1 MKTVFN
7 VLEYGASGD
16 GCTMNTAAIAKAVA
30 AVKAAGGGEL
40 YFPAGTYLSG
50 TISAVDNL
58 TIHLAPGATLLASG
72 DFSDYVIARPGQYQ
86 SCEFI
91 SACDVENFTIY
102 GADSVC
108 CVPEMSEW
116 IMSGYFQT
124 VPSLRFLLDDAENT
138 ESFNCK
144 FN

>member
-16 GCTMNTAAIAKAVA
+16 GCTMNSAAIAKAVA

-50 TISAVDNL
+50 TISVVDNL
-58 TIHLAPGATLLASG
+58 TIHLAPGTTLLASG

-91 SACDVENFTIY
+91 SSCDVENFTIY
-102 GADSVC
+102 GAF
-108 CVPEMSEW
+108 CVKRTEPR
-116 IMSGYFQT
+116 INTLYRRIFQ
-124 VPSLRFLLDDAENT
+124 VFLLSGLTNV
-138 ESFNCK
+138 CY
-144 FN
+144 

>member
-30 AVKAAGGGEL
+30 TVKAAGGGEL

-58 TIHLAPGATLLASG
+58 TIHLAPGTTLPASG
-72 DFSDYVIARPGQYQ
+72 DFSDYVIMYRLIFKFGIFYQ
-86 SCEFI
+86 LI
-91 SACDVENFTIY
+91 S
-102 GADSVC
+102 
-108 CVPEMSEW
+108 SE
-116 IMSGYFQT
+116 I
-124 VPSLRFLLDDAENT
+124 L
-138 ESFNCK
+138 
-144 FN
+144 